1 MNASSSLEDRLKQS
15 FPHQPTENQGQFFKK
30 FAGFLQSDEAVFML
44 KGYAGTGK
52 TSLLKSIVRTM
63 TGMKIPVVLM
73 APTGRAAKVMS
84 IQSGRMAFTIHRFI
98 YRSGQAVD
106 GTPVFSL
113 KANKYKRALFII
125 DEASMIGVDVQDLH
139 GRRLLDDLFEYCLVS
154 EGICKLV
161 LVGDTAQLPPVG
173 ATQSPALDIE
183 YLERNYAIDVVS
195 IELKQV
201 VRQATESSILASATT
216 LREHLEPDQEFQ
228 LRTGKDVSVLS
239 DSMEIEE
246 VFQNCFSH
254 QNYLNS
260 IVIVRSNKRANA
272 LNQAIRA
279 SVLFRESEIEAG
291 DLMMITRNNY
301 HWLDE
306 DQGGFLANG
315 DMVEI
320 LRIKEHEERYGFR
333 FAKVEASLSLPN
345 GSSQFEAWVH
355 LDLLK
360 EETPSWPQFRM
371 KKLFQEVLGSYS
383 HLSKTKQKEAALK
396 DPFLQALQV
405 KFAYA
410 VTCHKAQGGQWAKV
424 LVERPWLP
432 DGTWSTEDKRWLYTA
447 ITRASEHL
455 YLIGFESILYE

>member
-63 TGMKIPVVLM
+63 SGMKIPVVLM

-98 YRSGQAVD
+98 YRSGRAVD

-306 DQGGFLANG
+306 YQGGFLANG